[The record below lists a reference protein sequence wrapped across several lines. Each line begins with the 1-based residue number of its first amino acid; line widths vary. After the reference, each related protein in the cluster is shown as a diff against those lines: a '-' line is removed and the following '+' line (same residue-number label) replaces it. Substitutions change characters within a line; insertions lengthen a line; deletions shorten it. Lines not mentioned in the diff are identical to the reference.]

1 MSHSLAAWC
10 MLAAETVLSV
20 ACSYFLF
27 TEMKIL
33 STKKTCLGV
42 RVCLHRD
49 ESDRITGFFFF
60 PVSTAALAGGIL
72 VLVNCTLPLPAVF
85 FAVGLRFWRISHSPC
100 RFIKTSWTLSWYL
113 SAWPKELA
121 ITWLSNLSGDCQHV
135 LFSVYSLKKYVL
147 SMLM

>member
-1 MSHSLAAWC
+1 

-49 ESDRITGFFFF
+49 ESDRITGFSFFSPF
-60 PVSTAALAGGIL
+60 PLQLLLVVFSSLLTVHCLYLQSSLLLA
-72 VLVNCTLPLPAVF
+72 
-85 FAVGLRFWRISHSPC
+85 
-100 RFIKTSWTLSWYL
+100 
-113 SAWPKELA
+113 
-121 ITWLSNLSGDCQHV
+121 
-135 LFSVYSLKKYVL
+135 
-147 SMLM
+147 